1 MKVNICGILHEVN
14 LRLIRPLL
22 RVSVMQS
29 VISQQLSVELNSIQ
43 RCLQDITDLKMIRR
57 QQMNNDNILEKIS
70 KTLLDEKV
78 TLMITFPQK
87 SMRAY
92 FESNIK
98 SDPLIVMY
106 LIICAFKEQFKE
118 VRKMDLFKGE
128 NEEDILDS
136 IFEYI
141 EGILF
146 FEDILSK
153 EDEEAADEE
162 Q

>member
-1 MKVNICGILHEVN
+1 
-14 LRLIRPLL
+14 
-22 RVSVMQS
+22 
-29 VISQQLSVELNSIQ
+29 
-43 RCLQDITDLKMIRR
+43 
-57 QQMNNDNILEKIS
+57 MNNDNILEKIS

-141 EGILF
+141 EGTLI